1 MTEIDKQILLQK
13 INNEITLFKTRINSI
28 INDDSKD
35 DFLKT
40 LEIDDIGKTPLGG
53 VFPSKSEKD
62 ITIIQQQLLKQV
74 KEKSNIGTALPKGAV
89 PEDKVRN
96 YIVNNFKYFNDYI
109 VQQTNLL
116 LKSRIADMNSIDA
129 QTMNTAYLIVLTR
142 NVLFNNYRKNKLPYF
157 YNGQI
162 FINCQEEILKIRTNI
177 NINIDSDWL
186 QASISHYIDRM
197 GYKITRISIN

>member
-1 MTEIDKQILLQK
+1 MTPTDKQILLQR
-13 INNEITLFKTRINSI
+13 INNEITQFKAKINAI
-28 INDDSKD
+28 IDDDSKD
-35 DFLKT
+35 DFLSLLDSTKENNDLT
-40 LEIDDIGKTPLGG
+40 
-53 VFPSKSEKD
+53 S
-62 ITIIQQQLLKQV
+62 IQQQLLKQA
-74 KEKSNIGTALPKGAV
+74 KQKSNIGTAPLGSAV

-157 YNGQI
+157 YNGQV

-177 NINIDSDWL
+177 NINIDTDWL

>member
-1 MTEIDKQILLQK
+1 MTPTDKQILLQR
-13 INNEITLFKTRINSI
+13 INNEITQFKAKINAI
-28 INDDSKD
+28 IDDDSKD
-35 DFLKT
+35 DFLSLLDSTKENNDLT
-40 LEIDDIGKTPLGG
+40 
-53 VFPSKSEKD
+53 S
-62 ITIIQQQLLKQV
+62 IQQQLLRQV
-74 KEKSNIGTALPKGAV
+74 KEKNNIGTALPKGAV
-89 PEDKVRN
+89 PEDKVRD

-177 NINIDSDWL
+177 NINIDTDWL

>member
-1 MTEIDKQILLQK
+1 MTPTEKQILLQRIDNEIRQFKAK
-13 INNEITLFKTRINSI
+13 INAI
-28 INDDSKD
+28 IDDDSKD
-35 DFLKT
+35 DFLAL
-40 LEIDDIGKTPLGG
+40 LESTKENNNLT
-53 VFPSKSEKD
+53 S
-62 ITIIQQQLLKQV
+62 IQQQLLRQA

-89 PEDKVRN
+89 LEDKVRD

-116 LKSRIADMNSIDA
+116 LKSRIADMTNIDA

-157 YNGQI
+157 YNGQV
-162 FINCQEEILKIRTNI
+162 FINCQDEILKVRT

>member
-1 MTEIDKQILLQK
+1 MTEIDKQLLLQK

-74 KEKSNIGTALPKGAV
+74 KEKSNIGTAPLGSAV

-96 YIVNNFKYFNDYI
+96 YIVNNFKYCNDYVI
-109 VQQTNLL
+109 QQTNLL
-116 LKSRIADMNSIDA
+116 LKSRIADFNKIEK
-129 QTMNTAYLIVLTR
+129 QTINTAYLIVITR
-142 NVLFNNYRKNKLPYF
+142 NVLFNNYKKNILPYF
-157 YNGQI
+157 YNGEI
-162 FINCQEEILKIRTNI
+162 FINCQDEILKIRTNI
-177 NINIDSDWL
+177 NIDADWL
-186 QASISHYIDRM
+186 QASVSHYIDRM
-197 GYKITRISIN
+197 NYKITRISIN

>member
-1 MTEIDKQILLQK
+1 MLDSTKE
-13 INNEITLFKTRINSI
+13 NNDLTS
-28 INDDSKD
+28 
-35 DFLKT
+35 
-40 LEIDDIGKTPLGG
+40 
-53 VFPSKSEKD
+53 
-62 ITIIQQQLLKQV
+62 IQQQLLKQV
-74 KEKSNIGTALPKGAV
+74 KEKSNIGTAPLGSAV

-142 NVLFNNYRKNKLPYF
+142 NVLFNNFRKNKLPYF

-162 FINCQEEILKIRTNI
+162 FINCQDEILKIRTNI
-177 NINIDSDWL
+177 NINIDTDWL

>member
-1 MTEIDKQILLQK
+1 MTPTEKQILIQK
-13 INNEITLFKTRINSI
+13 IDNEIRQFKAKINAI
-28 INDDSKD
+28 IDNDTKD
-35 DFLKT
+35 DFLSLLDSTKENNDLT
-40 LEIDDIGKTPLGG
+40 
-53 VFPSKSEKD
+53 S
-62 ITIIQQQLLKQV
+62 IQQQLLRQV

-96 YIVNNFKYFNDYI
+96 YIVNNFNYFNDYV

-162 FINCQEEILKIRTNI
+162 FINCQDEILKIRTNI

>member
-1 MTEIDKQILLQK
+1 MTPTEKQILLQK
-13 INNEITLFKTRINSI
+13 IDNEIRQFKAKINAI
-28 INDDSKD
+28 IDDDSKD
-35 DFLKT
+35 DFLSLLDSTKENNDLT
-40 LEIDDIGKTPLGG
+40 
-53 VFPSKSEKD
+53 S
-62 ITIIQQQLLKQV
+62 IQQQLLRQV
-74 KEKSNIGTALPKGAV
+74 KEKNNIGTAPLGSAV
-89 PEDKVRN
+89 PEDKVRD

-142 NVLFNNYRKNKLPYF
+142 NVLFNNFRKNKLPYF

-162 FINCQEEILKIRTNI
+162 FINCQDEILKIRTNI
-177 NINIDSDWL
+177 NINIDTDWL

>member
-1 MTEIDKQILLQK
+1 MTPTEKQILIQK
-13 INNEITLFKTRINSI
+13 IDNEIRQFKAKINAI
-28 INDDSKD
+28 IDDDSKD
-35 DFLKT
+35 GFLSL
-40 LEIDDIGKTPLGG
+40 LESTKENNDLT
-53 VFPSKSEKD
+53 S
-62 ITIIQQQLLKQV
+62 IQQQLLRQA

-96 YIVNNFKYFNDYI
+96 YIVNNFNYFNDYV

-157 YNGQI
+157 YNGQV
-162 FINCQEEILKIRTNI
+162 FINCQDEILKIRTNI

-186 QASISHYIDRM
+186 QASISNYINRM

>member
-1 MTEIDKQILLQK
+1 MTPTEKQILLQRIDNEIRQFKAK
-13 INNEITLFKTRINSI
+13 INAI
-28 INDDSKD
+28 IDDNSKD
-35 DFLKT
+35 DFLSLLDSTKENNDLT
-40 LEIDDIGKTPLGG
+40 
-53 VFPSKSEKD
+53 S
-62 ITIIQQQLLKQV
+62 IQQQLLKQV
-74 KEKSNIGTALPKGAV
+74 KEKSNIGTAPLGSAV

-157 YNGQI
+157 YNGQV

>member
-1 MTEIDKQILLQK
+1 MTPTEKQILLQRIDNEIRQFKAK
-13 INNEITLFKTRINSI
+13 INAI
-28 INDDSKD
+28 IDDNSKD
-35 DFLKT
+35 DFLSLLDSTKENNDLT
-40 LEIDDIGKTPLGG
+40 
-53 VFPSKSEKD
+53 S
-62 ITIIQQQLLKQV
+62 IQQQLLKQV
-74 KEKSNIGTALPKGAV
+74 KEKSNIGTAPLGSAV

-142 NVLFNNYRKNKLPYF
+142 NVLFNNFRKNKLPYF